1 MMKHID
7 IVRQI
12 FRLVWRASPLFFI
25 GLLCLT
31 LIMGLL
37 PVATIA
43 LNAQLIET
51 LVAAVQGSEASESL
65 MQTFLILLGLL
76 GATRMA
82 ELLVTRIQTAVQN
95 LYQTRVTNYVRLMIA
110 EKAAYLDLPLFENP
124 EFYNLMTNASNETSY
139 RPFLM
144 VTQLMTVIA
153 TFTTLLSVTII
164 LFLWQPWIPPIMIL
178 SSVAL
183 LWIAAHFNRARVQ
196 LTIDRTPDERRSVYF
211 NALLTGDWA
220 VKEIRLFGLQR
231 FMLDHIR
238 TILSRMY
245 VQDRRLE
252 RRQLL
257 FSGPSEVLLSVVPI
271 VFIGY
276 AAFQV
281 IQQRL
286 SIGGFSLYM
295 QSILQLESGLTN
307 LMTSFS
313 HLHEHQLF
321 IANLLRFLE
330 LQPHIEAPRPEAALA
345 KQKLSAFPRIEF
357 HNVSFRY
364 PSTNTDIIRNLNLT
378 IHPGEKIALVGENG
392 EGKTTLVKLMTGLYE
407 PTEGHISFDG
417 VDVRHLDRKDL
428 RDYMSVIFQ
437 DYYIYHLSL
446 YENVALGR
454 IDDLHDRARVA
465 EAAQKSGLD
474 RLVAQLPAGYDTV
487 LLRMVDVGHEL
498 SGGQRQLVAITR
510 ALVRNAPILVLDEPT
525 ASLDAEAE
533 ERFFEALLEKYIFEQ
548 QTVVFISHRFSTIRR
563 ADRILVLKGGTLV
576 EDGSHAELMALNGR
590 YARMFNTQAKM
601 YVAPHDAPVNG
612 QHALAV
618 ADTDQV

>member
-1 MMKHID
+1 MT
-7 IVRQI
+7 
-12 FRLVWRASPLFFI
+12 
-25 GLLCLT
+25 LL
-31 LIMGLL
+31 MGLL
-37 PVATIA
+37 PIATIA
-43 LNAQLIET
+43 LNAQLLET
-51 LVAAVQGSEASESL
+51 LVTALQGPQAGANL
-65 MQTFLILLGLL
+65 MRTFLVLLGLL

-82 ELLVTRIQTAVQN
+82 ELLITRIQTAVQN

-153 TFTTLLSVTII
+153 TFTTLVSVTII
-164 LFLWQPWIPPIMIL
+164 LLLWQPWIPPIMVL

-183 LWIAAHFNRARVQ
+183 LWIAAHFNRARVK
-196 LTIDRTPDERRSVYF
+196 LTIERTPDERRAVYF

-220 VKEIRLFGLQR
+220 VKEVRLFGLQR

-245 VQDRRLE
+245 AQDRRLE
-252 RRQLL
+252 QRQLL
-257 FSGPSEVLLSVVPI
+257 FSGPSEMLLSVVPI

-276 AAFQV
+276 TAFQV

-313 HLHEHQLF
+313 RLHEHQLF
-321 IANLLRFLE
+321 IANLFRFLD
-330 LQPHIEAPRPEAALA
+330 LQPQIEAPRPEALLA
-345 KQKLSAFPRIEF
+345 KQQLSVYPQIEF

-364 PSTNTDIIRNLNLT
+364 PSIGTEVISNLNLT
-378 IHPGEKIALVGENG
+378 IRPGEKIALVGENG

-407 PTEGHISFDG
+407 PTEGQILLDG
-417 VDVRHLDRKDL
+417 VDIRLLDRKDL
-428 RDYMSVIFQ
+428 RDFMSVIFQ

-446 YENVALGR
+446 YENVGLGR
-454 IDDLHDRARVA
+454 IDNLGDRERVE

-474 RLVAQLPAGYDTV
+474 RLVAQLPNGYDTV

-525 ASLDAEAE
+525 AALDAEAE
-533 ERFFEALLEKYIFEQ
+533 ERFFEALLEKYIFNQ
-548 QTVVFISHRFSTIRR
+548 QTVLFISHRFSTIRR
-563 ADRILVLKGGTLV
+563 ADRILVLKGGTLA
-576 EDGSHAELMALNGR
+576 EDGSHAELMALNGC
-590 YARMFNTQAKM
+590 YARMFNTQARM
-601 YVAPHDAPVNG
+601 YVAPHDAHVNG
-612 QHALAV
+612 QQPRTAID
-618 ADTDQV
+618 ADHV